1 MSNPHR
7 AEAERTLSELLRTL
21 RAQPNREALAP
32 VVELCEQLARSIQA
46 FHLEAIRFRMFTLSR
61 QLHRPE
67 LGVPAEALVLFD
79 ALRQSL
85 EAAGFQTRSVT
96 S

>member
-1 MSNPHR
+1 MSNPYR
-7 AEAERTLSELLRTL
+7 VEAERRLGELLCAL
-21 RAQPNREALAP
+21 RGQPDREALAP
-32 VVELCEQLARSIQA
+32 IVELCEQLERSLQA

-61 QLHRPE
+61 QLRRPE
-67 LGVPAEALVLFD
+67 LGVPAEALALFEALGD
-79 ALRQSL
+79 AL

>member
-1 MSNPHR
+1 MSNAHR
-7 AEAERTLSELLRTL
+7 EEAERMLGELLRTL
-21 RAQPNREALAP
+21 RAQPHREALAP
-32 VVELCEQLARSIQA
+32 VVELCEQLERSIRA

-61 QLHRPE
+61 QLRRPE
-67 LGVPAEALVLFD
+67 LNVPPDALALFD
-79 ALRQSL
+79 ALRQAL